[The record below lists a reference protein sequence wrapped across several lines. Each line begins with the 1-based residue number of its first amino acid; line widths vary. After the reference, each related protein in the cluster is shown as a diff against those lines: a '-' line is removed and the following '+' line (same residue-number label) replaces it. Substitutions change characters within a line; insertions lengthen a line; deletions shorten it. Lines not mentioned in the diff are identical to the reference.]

1 MVLQQQDVFTRKQLW
16 EKITTVFKVITII
29 LRLEKRNR
37 EELKLFSLDF
47 LPLIDL
53 NSSVKNEKNTEK
65 KLFSLYGGYTVS

>member
-37 EELKLFSLDF
+37 E
-47 LPLIDL
+47 
-53 NSSVKNEKNTEK
+53 
-65 KLFSLYGGYTVS
+65 